1 MQRFEPVV
9 RESTPSI
16 IAGKLRT
23 AIGLGHIPPGAQ
35 LGEAELAKELGV
47 SRGPLREAMQRLTQ
61 EGLLI
66 SIRNRGLFVITMT
79 DDEVRDMYVARTAV
93 ERAAAELILQKGA
106 EEVASQL
113 LNLVKAMKKAA
124 DRKDLDAMS
133 EADMA
138 YHATLVAGAGSS
150 RLTRM
155 HQTLLTETRMCLT
168 ALEKRYPDPHIRV
181 TEHQAIAQALGAG
194 NAELVGKLLISH
206 MDDALQRLTGTEK
219 PGNEGAG
226 KEATGIENVRT
237 ENVPNETVSNEI
249 SGTGSD
255 KQPATA

>member
-23 AIGLGHIPPGAQ
+23 AIGLGQIPPGAQ

-79 DDEVRDMYVARTAV
+79 DEEVRDMYVARTAV
-93 ERAAAELILQKGA
+93 ERAASELILQKGA
-106 EEVASQL
+106 KDVAARL
-113 LNLVKAMKKAA
+113 LSVVKAMKKAA
-124 DRKDLDAMS
+124 DKGDLDAMS
-133 EADMA
+133 EADME
-138 YHATLVAGAGSS
+138 YHATLVAAAGST

-155 HQTLLTETRMCLT
+155 HNTLLTETRMCLT
-168 ALEKRYPDPHIRV
+168 ALEKKYPDPHTRV
-181 TEHQAIAQALGAG
+181 AEHHAIAEALAAG
-194 NAELVGKLLISH
+194 NDELVGKLLISH
-206 MDDALQRLTGTEK
+206 MDDALERLTGA
-219 PGNEGAG
+219 GSEGQA
-226 KEATGIENVRT
+226 
-237 ENVPNETVSNEI
+237 
-249 SGTGSD
+249 
-255 KQPATA
+255 ATA

>member
-23 AIGLGHIPPGAQ
+23 AIGRGQIQPGAQ

-79 DDEVRDMYVARTAV
+79 DEEVRDMYVARTAV
-93 ERAAAELILQKGA
+93 ERAAAELILQNDGKD
-106 EEVASQL
+106 VAVRL
-113 LNLVKAMKKAA
+113 LQVVKAMKKAA
-124 DRKDLDAMS
+124 DKGDLDAMS
-133 EADMA
+133 EADME
-138 YHATLVAGAGSS
+138 YHATLVAAAEST

-155 HQTLLTETRMCLT
+155 HNTLLTETRMCLT
-168 ALEKRYPDPHIRV
+168 ALEKKYPDPHTRV
-181 TEHQAIAQALGAG
+181 AEHHAIAEALADGDVDR
-194 NAELVGKLLISH
+194 VGKLLISH
-206 MDDALQRLTGTEK
+206 MEDALERLTG
-219 PGNEGAG
+219 AS
-226 KEATGIENVRT
+226 EAE
-237 ENVPNETVSNEI
+237 
-249 SGTGSD
+249 
-255 KQPATA
+255 PASA

>member
-23 AIGLGHIPPGAQ
+23 AIGLGQIPPGAQ

-79 DDEVRDMYVARTAV
+79 DEEVRDMYVARTAV
-93 ERAAAELILQKGA
+93 ERAASELILQKGA
-106 EEVASQL
+106 KDVAARL
-113 LNLVKAMKKAA
+113 LSVVKAMKKAA
-124 DRKDLDAMS
+124 DKGDLDAMS
-133 EADMA
+133 EADME
-138 YHATLVAGAGSS
+138 YHATLVAAAGST

-155 HQTLLTETRMCLT
+155 HNTLLTETRMCLT
-168 ALEKRYPDPHIRV
+168 ALEKKYPDPHTRV
-181 TEHQAIAQALGAG
+181 AEHHAIAEALAAG
-194 NAELVGKLLISH
+194 NDELVGKLLISH
-206 MDDALQRLTGTEK
+206 MDDALERLTGA
-219 PGNEGAG
+219 GSEGQ
-226 KEATGIENVRT
+226 V
-237 ENVPNETVSNEI
+237 
-249 SGTGSD
+249 
-255 KQPATA
+255 ATA

>member
-23 AIGLGHIPPGAQ
+23 ANGLGQSPPGAQ

-79 DDEVRDMYVARTAV
+79 DEEVRDMYVARTAV
-93 ERAAAELILQKGA
+93 ERAASELILQKGA
-106 EEVASQL
+106 KDVAARL
-113 LNLVKAMKKAA
+113 LSVVKAMKKAA
-124 DRKDLDAMS
+124 DKGDLDAMS
-133 EADMA
+133 EADME
-138 YHATLVAGAGSS
+138 YHATRVAAAGST

-155 HQTLLTETRMCLT
+155 HNTLLTETRMCLT
-168 ALEKRYPDPHIRV
+168 ALEKKYPDPHTRV
-181 TEHQAIAQALGAG
+181 AEHHAIAEALAAG
-194 NAELVGKLLISH
+194 NDELVGKLLISH
-206 MDDALQRLTGTEK
+206 MDDALERLTGA
-219 PGNEGAG
+219 GSEGQA
-226 KEATGIENVRT
+226 
-237 ENVPNETVSNEI
+237 
-249 SGTGSD
+249 
-255 KQPATA
+255 ATA

>member
-23 AIGLGHIPPGAQ
+23 AIGLGQIPPGAQ

-79 DDEVRDMYVARTAV
+79 DEEVRDMYVARTAV
-93 ERAAAELILQKGA
+93 ERAASELILQKGA
-106 EEVASQL
+106 KDVAARL
-113 LNLVKAMKKAA
+113 LSVVKAMKKAA
-124 DRKDLDAMS
+124 DKGDLDAMS
-133 EADMA
+133 EADME
-138 YHATLVAGAGSS
+138 YHATLVAAAGST

-155 HQTLLTETRMCLT
+155 HNTLLTETRMCLT
-168 ALEKRYPDPHIRV
+168 ALEKKYPDPHTRV
-181 TEHQAIAQALGAG
+181 AEHHAIAEALAAG
-194 NAELVGKLLISH
+194 NDELVGKLLISH
-206 MDDALQRLTGTEK
+206 MDDALERLTGA
-219 PGNEGAG
+219 GSEGQ
-226 KEATGIENVRT
+226 EAT
-237 ENVPNETVSNEI
+237 
-249 SGTGSD
+249 
-255 KQPATA
+255 A

>member
-79 DDEVRDMYVARTAV
+79 DEEVRDMYVARTAV
-93 ERAAAELILQKGA
+93 ERAASELILQKGA
-106 EEVASQL
+106 KDVAARL
-113 LNLVKAMKKAA
+113 LSVVKAMKKAA
-124 DRKDLDAMS
+124 DKGDLDAMS
-133 EADMA
+133 EADME
-138 YHATLVAGAGSS
+138 YHATLVAAAGST

-155 HQTLLTETRMCLT
+155 HNTLLTETRMCLT
-168 ALEKRYPDPHIRV
+168 ALEKKYPDPHTRV
-181 TEHQAIAQALGAG
+181 AEHLAIAEALGAG
-194 NAELVGKLLISH
+194 NDERVGRLLISH
-206 MDDALQRLTGTEK
+206 MDDALERLTG
-219 PGNEGAG
+219 A
-226 KEATGIENVRT
+226 
-237 ENVPNETVSNEI
+237 
-249 SGTGSD
+249 GSD
-255 KQPATA
+255 SQAATAS

>member
-1 MQRFEPVV
+1 MPRFEPVV

-16 IAGKLRT
+16 IAGKLRK

-35 LGEAELAKELGV
+35 LGEAELARELGV

-93 ERAAAELILQKGA
+93 ERAAAELILQKGF
-106 EEVASQL
+106 EDVVARL
-113 LNLVKAMKKAA
+113 LDLVKAMKKAA
-124 DRKDLDAMS
+124 DAEDLDALS

-138 YHATLVAGAGSS
+138 YHETLVVSAGST

-168 ALEKRYPDPHIRV
+168 ALEKKYPDPHTRV
-181 TEHQAIAQALGAG
+181 AEHQAIAEALGAG
-194 NAELVGKLLISH
+194 NAELVEELLISH
-206 MDDALQRLTGTEK
+206 MDDALQRLTDNE
-219 PGNEGAG
+219 NEGLASG
-226 KEATGIENVRT
+226 CDGNRSSRIGGIE
-237 ENVPNETVSNEI
+237 
-249 SGTGSD
+249 SG

>member
-23 AIGLGHIPPGAQ
+23 AIGLGQIPPGAQ

-79 DDEVRDMYVARTAV
+79 DEEVRDMYVARTAV
-93 ERAAAELILQKGA
+93 ERAASELILQKGA
-106 EEVASQL
+106 QDVAARL
-113 LNLVKAMKKAA
+113 LNVVKAMKKAA
-124 DRKDLDAMS
+124 DKGDLDAMS
-133 EADMA
+133 EADME
-138 YHATLVAGAGSS
+138 YHATLVAAAGST

-155 HQTLLTETRMCLT
+155 HNTLLTETRMCLT
-168 ALEKRYPDPHIRV
+168 ALEKKYPDPHTRV
-181 TEHQAIAQALGAG
+181 AEHHAIADALAAG
-194 NAELVGKLLISH
+194 NEELVGKLLISH
-206 MDDALQRLTGTEK
+206 MDDALERLTG
-219 PGNEGAG
+219 ASS
-226 KEATGIENVRT
+226 EAHVA
-237 ENVPNETVSNEI
+237 S
-249 SGTGSD
+249 
-255 KQPATA
+255 A